1 MLQDT
6 FGRNID
12 YLRVS
17 VTDRC
22 DSRCIYCMPPEGVP
36 LLKHSDILRFE
47 EIEAIVRAGLALGIN
62 NARLTGGEPLTRPG
76 ITTLV
81 EKLCAIPGLN
91 ELAMTTNGALFS
103 KMGRQLR
110 DAGLKRVNFGI
121 SSLNPDIYSKI
132 TRTGSL
138 DDALDGL
145 ETAIELGFDP
155 IKLNVV
161 VIRGVNE
168 DISDF
173 IALAKARPVHV
184 RFIEHMPI
192 GTPAHSLVP
201 AVEIRQRI
209 EAIAGTAEITELA
222 PLETPDGYGPMS
234 SSAHNACLT
243 AGKARPQAS
252 RGQDLQAN
260 PDIERSAFSRLNRS
274 DKNAWRVR
282 DGRGSIAIIA
292 PMTEHV
298 CGRCNRLR
306 LTADGHLRPCLF
318 SADEIDLKPALRPA
332 LNNEVLKSLLI
343 EAVEKKPK
351 TLRETGGF
359 GRRMSQIGG

>member
-6 FGRNID
+6 FGRVVD

-22 DSRCIYCMPPEGVP
+22 DLRCIYCMPPTGVP

-47 EIEAIVRAGLALGIN
+47 EIEAIVRAGLALGIKN
-62 NARLTGGEPLTRPG
+62 VRLTGGEPLTRPG

-81 EKLCAIPGLN
+81 QKLCAIPGLN
-91 ELAMTTNGALFS
+91 ELAMTTNGVLFS

-110 DAGLKRVNFGI
+110 DAGLKRVNFGV

-132 TRTGSL
+132 TRSGSL
-138 DDALDGL
+138 DDALEGL

-155 IKLNVV
+155 IKINVV
-161 VIRGVNE
+161 LIRGINE

-173 IALAKARPVHV
+173 VALAKARPVHV

-192 GTPAHSLVP
+192 GAPGHSLVP
-201 AVEIRQRI
+201 AVKIRQRI
-209 EAIAGTAEITELA
+209 EAIAETAEITELE
-222 PLETPDGYGPMS
+222 PLEFPDGYGPMS

-243 AGKARPQAS
+243 ASKAHLQAS
-252 RGQDLQAN
+252 RGHDLQVN

-274 DKNAWRVR
+274 NKNAWRVR
-282 DGRGSIAIIA
+282 AGLGSIAIIA

-298 CGRCNRLR
+298 CDRCNRLR

-318 SADEIDLKPALRPA
+318 SVDEIDLKPALRPT
-332 LNNEVLKSLLI
+332 LNNEMLKFLLI

-351 TLRETGGF
+351 SLRESGDF